1 MLDDL
6 DNRNIN
12 YELLIVNLLSYD
24 YSDFTSSQNV
34 YSRED
39 EEITRVLNAIK
50 ERMDN
55 KGIKAVIPNP
65 KEDEEQ
71 CYVFW
76 TEFQT
81 WPTKGC
87 EKERYIENMIPH
99 ACAAVVRGE
108 LSSLGYLFDYENI
121 MDAWNNPVLVEIREN
136 MIRGK
141 YPDEWCKTCMFNK
154 HK

>member
-1 MLDDL
+1 
-6 DNRNIN
+6 
-12 YELLIVNLLSYD
+12 
-24 YSDFTSSQNV
+24 
-34 YSRED
+34 
-39 EEITRVLNAIK
+39 
-50 ERMDN
+50 
-55 KGIKAVIPNP
+55 
-65 KEDEEQ
+65 
-71 CYVFW
+71 
-76 TEFQT
+76 
-81 WPTKGC
+81 
-87 EKERYIENMIPH
+87 MIPH